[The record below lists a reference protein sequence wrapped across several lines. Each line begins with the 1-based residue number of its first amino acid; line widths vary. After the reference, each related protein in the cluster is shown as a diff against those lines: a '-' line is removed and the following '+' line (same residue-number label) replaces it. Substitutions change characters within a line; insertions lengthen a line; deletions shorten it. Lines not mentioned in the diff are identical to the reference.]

1 MLKQKTRA
9 YLTRLE
15 SALCIGLA
23 AAILFAA
30 AGIQMQT
37 ALADKM
43 LRLHVIAN
51 SDSAED
57 QALKLKVRDSV
68 LAEVERL
75 TADAGDVGTAR
86 QAVESELDVI
96 RQAAEETVLAE
107 GYAYDVRLSLGE
119 TDFPTKEYEGFALP
133 AGRYDALRVIIGE
146 GEGQNWW
153 CVLFPPFC
161 TTAAFEEE
169 AIAAGLDE
177 EEIRL
182 MSSDGE
188 YELRFR
194 LIEWIAHLREI
205 LGV

>member
-86 QAVESELDVI
+86 QAVES
-96 RQAAEETVLAE
+96 
-107 GYAYDVRLSLGE
+107 
-119 TDFPTKEYEGFALP
+119 
-133 AGRYDALRVIIGE
+133 
-146 GEGQNWW
+146 
-153 CVLFPPFC
+153 
-161 TTAAFEEE
+161 
-169 AIAAGLDE
+169 
-177 EEIRL
+177 
-182 MSSDGE
+182 
-188 YELRFR
+188 
-194 LIEWIAHLREI
+194 
-205 LGV
+205 

>member
-1 MLKQKTRA
+1 MRKIKFST
-9 YLTRLE
+9 YFTKLE
-15 SALCIGLA
+15 GALLIGLA

-30 AGIQMQT
+30 VGTQIQT
-37 ALADKM
+37 ALAGKM

-51 SDSAED
+51 SDSDED

-68 LAEVERL
+68 LQEVELL
-75 TADAGDVGTAR
+75 TADAGTVGTAR
-86 QAVESELDVI
+86 EDVRSGMAAI
-96 RQAAEETVLAE
+96 QKAAEKAIAAE
-107 GYAYDVRLSLGE
+107 GYTYGVQLSLGE
-119 TDFPTKEYEGFALP
+119 TYFPTKDYDGFALP
-133 AGRYDALRVIIGE
+133 AGRYDALRVVIGE
-146 GEGQNWW
+146 GVGQNWW

-169 AIAAGLDE
+169 AAAAGLGE

-194 LIEWIAHLREI
+194 LVEWISRLREL

>member
-1 MLKQKTRA
+1 MHKTKIKA
-9 YLTRLE
+9 YFTKLE
-15 SALCIGLA
+15 GALLIGLA

-30 AGIQMQT
+30 VGTQIQN

-51 SDSAED
+51 SDSYED
-57 QALKLKVRDSV
+57 QALKYQVRDSV
-68 LAEVERL
+68 LHEVEQL
-75 TADAGDVGTAR
+75 TSDAATVGIAREDVEAGLAAI
-86 QAVESELDVI
+86 Q
-96 RQAAEETVLAE
+96 QAAEKTISDA
-107 GYAYDVRLSLGE
+107 GYTYDVQLSLGE
-119 TDFPTKEYEGFALP
+119 SYFPTKYYEGFALP
-133 AGRYDALRVIIGE
+133 AGRYDALRVIIGD
-146 GEGQNWW
+146 GAGRNWW

-169 AIAAGLDE
+169 AVEAGLSE

-194 LIEWIAHLREI
+194 LVEWISRLREF
-205 LGV
+205 LGI

>member
-1 MLKQKTRA
+1 MKKFQISAAFTK
-9 YLTRLE
+9 LE
-15 SALCIGLA
+15 GALLIGLA
-23 AAILFAA
+23 AAILFTA
-30 AGIQMQT
+30 AGVQIQA

-68 LAEVERL
+68 LREVELL
-75 TADAGDVGTAR
+75 TENDDSVGMARTDVAAGFSAI
-86 QAVESELDVI
+86 Q
-96 RQAAEETVLAE
+96 QAAEDVIAAE
-107 GYAYDVRLSLGE
+107 GYTYDVCLSLGE
-119 TDFPTKEYEGFALP
+119 TYFPTKDYDGFSLP
-133 AGRYDALRVIIGE
+133 AGRYDALRVVIGD
-146 GEGQNWW
+146 GAGQNWW

-169 AIAAGLDE
+169 AVAAGLDE
-177 EEIRL
+177 DEIRL

-194 LIEWIAHLREI
+194 LVEWISRLREF